1 MLNTIEYFSCVL
13 KLIWYI
19 EEIILNV
26 ATLFSIPIAREV
38 SILSSILTITDPNKN
53 LAT

>member
-1 MLNTIEYFSCVL
+1 MHNTIEHFSCVL
-13 KLIWYI
+13 KLIWYL

-38 SILSSILTITDPNKN
+38 SIFGSTLTITDPNKD